1 MDGSENETK
10 ERKKEWTDGRNNKK
24 IKEGRKDICIDRRK
38 KRNKKE
44 RKLGIMKGKSK
55 CKKYVRIG
63 RKRKMDKG
71 TIEG

>member
-38 KRNKKE
+38 ETRKK
-44 RKLGIMKGKSK
+44 GS
-55 CKKYVRIG
+55 
-63 RKRKMDKG
+63 
-71 TIEG
+71 